1 MRISMVGLGQMGKP
15 IAYNLAKKYPE
26 LLVSDLSESVLGEF
40 SSKGI
45 RTSREN
51 REIADCDVLLLCLPN
66 ENVVKAT
73 LFGENGL
80 MPFLKS
86 GVIVA
91 DLSTIDYHSVG
102 EIAEKLEEK
111 EILFMDAP
119 ISGMQKK
126 AEDGTLT
133 VMCGGVESL
142 FACLHPIF
150 ESIGTNILL
159 MGPLGSGQLTKA
171 LNNTLFDIN
180 AAAVA
185 EIFPLGIKL
194 GLDTEK
200 FMEVINNSSGK
211 SFASEFF
218 LPRILKRNFSEGYP
232 MDHAYK
238 DLVSS
243 GELSIRMKAPLP
255 VTHAATT
262 TYQMALSEGLGGLD
276 KGAMIQVFERL
287 LKITCEMK

>member
-1 MRISMVGLGQMGKP
+1 M
-15 IAYNLAKKYPE
+15 
-26 LLVSDLSESVLGEF
+26 
-40 SSKGI
+40 
-45 RTSREN
+45 
-51 REIADCDVLLLCLPN
+51 
-66 ENVVKAT
+66 
-73 LFGENGL
+73 
-80 MPFLKS
+80 
-86 GVIVA
+86 
-91 DLSTIDYHSVG
+91 
-102 EIAEKLEEK
+102 
-111 EILFMDAP
+111 
-119 ISGMQKK
+119 
-126 AEDGTLT
+126 
-133 VMCGGVESL
+133 
-142 FACLHPIF
+142 
-150 ESIGTNILL
+150 
-159 MGPLGSGQLTKA
+159 
-171 LNNTLFDIN
+171 
-180 AAAVA
+180 A

-287 LKITCEMK
+287 LKIICEKK

>member
-1 MRISMVGLGQMGKP
+1 MRISMIGLGQMGKP
-15 IAYNLAKKYPE
+15 MAYNLAKRYPN
-26 LLVSDLSESVLGEF
+26 LLVSDLSELVLSEF

-45 RTSREN
+45 KTSCEN

-102 EIAEKLEEK
+102 EIAGKLTEKG
-111 EILFMDAP
+111 ILFMDAP

-133 VMCGGVESL
+133 VMCGGEESL
-142 FACLHPIF
+142 FTCLHPIF
-150 ESIGTNILL
+150 ECIGTNILL

-180 AAAVA
+180 AAGVA
-185 EIFPLGIKL
+185 EIFPLGVKL
-194 GLDTEK
+194 GLDIEK

-218 LPRILKRNFSEGYP
+218 LPRILNRNFSEGYP
-232 MDHAYK
+232 MSHAYK

-243 GELSIRMKAPLP
+243 GELSIRMNVPLP

-262 TYQMALSEGLGGLD
+262 TYQMALLEGLGDLD

-287 LKITCEMK
+287 LKITCEKK